1 MGIVALFMAGFLLIV
16 IFGANI
22 YKDTV
27 ESQNDNNN
35 TRAILSSIS
44 SLSRSQSPGDIE
56 VADDDTYGQILLVDE
71 EGTDYAQKI
80 YVYDGNL
87 VQELSKRDADINP
100 DDAQVIGETS
110 KFEIDKKGDEML
122 IVSTDAGEVMIH
134 SGKEDAR

>member
-80 YVYDGNL
+80 YIYDGNL
-87 VQELSKRDADINP
+87 VQELARRDAGVNP

>member
-100 DDAQVIGETS
+100 DAAQVIGETS